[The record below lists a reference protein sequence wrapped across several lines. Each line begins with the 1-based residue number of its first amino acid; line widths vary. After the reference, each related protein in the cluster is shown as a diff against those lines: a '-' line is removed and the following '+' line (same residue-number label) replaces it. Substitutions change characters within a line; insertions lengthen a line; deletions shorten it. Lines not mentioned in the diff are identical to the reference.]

1 MSDSNHL
8 YIPHVHRR
16 DRPPSPSPASRE
28 FEEGLNIFNFM
39 DDNNSNPVSLLSIDQ
54 ANGLRLDAND
64 PSAAAAAT
72 AAAPQQ
78 QPPPPQPT
86 MPTVEEQLAEFRRIA
101 EQQQAQLQ
109 QYEQQ
114 QRDQMAAFAQS
125 QQTVAQ
131 LSQALA
137 TLTANTAATPA
148 QPPPQ
153 RKRPEMPPWDPKR
166 INVWIRRLTAAYQR
180 AGVVLAKD
188 KFAFLESTFEV
199 NSNPKINE
207 FLYGTNT
214 DDDWD
219 NFLDFLRQEF
229 GTTIRQRAQ
238 LLIKEY
244 PRQGLKPS
252 QYLSQMNEDT
262 QGVEIDHIK
271 REQLLKSLP
280 SRVRELLGK
289 EVENMTSQQVATKAD
304 SYFDREG
311 NLLERHHSSVNM
323 VNQHSSS
330 NSFTPAFSDD
340 DADDSVNH
348 IRSRGAAAAG
358 GRPNR
363 SKSRVNGNKKPQNG
377 GRQRSASSFTKIVDG
392 ECGYHRKFGDQSYK
406 CVDGCKKQSSMKT
419 AGNGKGGRRQ

>member
-1 MSDSNHL
+1 MSNDNHL

-16 DRPPSPSPASRE
+16 DRPPSPSPSSRE
-28 FEEGLNIFNFM
+28 FEEGLDNVFNFM
-39 DDNNSNPVSLLSIDQ
+39 DNNESHPVSLLSIDQ
-54 ANGLRLDAND
+54 NNGLRLDVAN
-64 PSAAAAAT
+64 PAAAAA
-72 AAAPQQ
+72 AAQQ
-78 QPPPPQPT
+78 QQLPPQPT

-109 QYEQQ
+109 RYEQQ
-114 QRDQMAAFAQS
+114 QEAQMAAFQQS
-125 QQTVAQ
+125 QQSVAQ

-137 TLTANTAATPA
+137 ALTANGTASTA
-148 QPPPQ
+148 QPGPQ

-180 AGVVLAKD
+180 AGVVSAKD

-199 NSNPKINE
+199 AASPKINE

-214 DDDWD
+214 DQDWD
-219 NFLDFLRQEF
+219 NFLAFLRTEY
-229 GTTIRQRAQ
+229 GTTIRQKAE

-244 PRQGLKPS
+244 PRQGLRPT
-252 QYLSQMNEDT
+252 QYLSQMNDDT

-289 EVENMTSQQVATKAD
+289 SVDTMTAQQVADKAD
-304 SYFDREG
+304 QYFDRQG
-311 NLLERHHSSVNM
+311 NLLERHHNSISSIE
-323 VNQHSSS
+323 QKQSTS
-330 NSFTPAFSDD
+330 SFTAAYSDD
-340 DADDSVNH
+340 DIDDNVNH
-348 IRSRGAAAAG
+348 IRRGATSG
-358 GRPNR
+358 NGRPAR
-363 SKSRVNGNKKPQNG
+363 SKSRFNGKQKPQNG

-406 CVDGCKKQSSMKT
+406 CADGCKKQHLMKKT
-419 AGNGKGGRRQ
+419 GNDKGGRRQ